1 MTNYNALYVQA
12 QQNLSSL
19 PVGNF
24 RIADICDNPPA
35 GLGRR
40 FREDVDKGVY
50 PNVKFVRYDERSD
63 IYEKIDNPQ

>member
-12 QQNLSSL
+12 QQKLSGLSA
-19 PVGNF
+19 GEF
-24 RIADICDNPPA
+24 RFADICDNPPA
-35 GLGRR
+35 ELGRR

-63 IYEKIDNPQ
+63 IYEKI

>member
-12 QQNLSSL
+12 QQNLLSL

-24 RIADICDNPPA
+24 RFADICDNPPA

-50 PNVKFVRYDERSD
+50 SNVKFVRYDERSD
-63 IYEKIDNPQ
+63 IYEKIDDPQ